1 MLASI
6 LTPARWRLA
15 LAAAAL
21 GTACM
26 GVQAQALAPQ
36 ASAPIQQPRSL
47 TTHVSPSAWLKL
59 IGQASHRT
67 SYDGVV
73 MITSSGRTSTVQVSH
88 RREGEHETDA
98 MESLD
103 GPVQQVFRRNGEVRV
118 LWPDSKTGLLRQHE
132 GAGALGFPMQWSQ
145 ADERILDVYE
155 VVVLGRQRW
164 AGQRAVVLQLQPRDD
179 FRYGQ
184 RVWAEEKGGLVLRAE
199 TLAPKGQVL
208 EWAAFTQVTLSPS
221 TRPLSAPDPRALSGW
236 RWLRSEVLPTSLEQ
250 EGWRV
255 SSLPPGF
262 RLLGCVRRSG
272 FPREP
277 SAAFAPASTA
287 TPSRQAE
294 QGMVQAVF
302 SDGVSQVSVFMQPF
316 DARRHRRELLLLRG
330 ATQTLQ
336 RRQGAWWITVVGDVP
351 APAVQRF
358 SAAFERL

>member
-6 LTPARWRLA
+6 LTPARWPLVLAACAA
-15 LAAAAL
+15 LATAAAV
-21 GTACM
+21 A
-26 GVQAQALAPQ
+26 QAQPPGSQSSTPLPSQ
-36 ASAPIQQPRSL
+36 SAPTPGSSSGWL
-47 TTHVSPSAWLKL
+47 TLM
-59 IGQASHRT
+59 GQASRHT

-73 MITSSGRTSTVQVSH
+73 MIASSGRTSTVQVSH
-88 RREGEHETDA
+88 RREGDQETDA

-103 GPVQQVFRRNGEVRV
+103 GPVQQVYRRNGEVRV
-118 LWPDSKTGLLRQHE
+118 LWPDSKTGLLRRHDD
-132 GAGALGFPMQWSQ
+132 ALGFPMQWSQ

-164 AGQRAVVLQLQPRDD
+164 AGQRAVVLQFKPRDA

-221 TRPLSAPDPRALSGW
+221 GRPLAAPDPGALSGW
-236 RWLRSEVLPTSLEQ
+236 RWLRSEVLSTSLEQ

-255 SSLPPGF
+255 ASLPPGF

-272 FPREP
+272 FPRETP
-277 SAAFAPASTA
+277 SASGASA
-287 TPSRQAE
+287 GKPSRLAH
-294 QGMVQAVF
+294 QGMIQAVF
-302 SDGVSQVSVFMQPF
+302 SDGVSQVSVFIEPF
-316 DARRHRRELLLLRG
+316 DARRHQRELLLLRG

-336 RRQGAWWITVVGDVP
+336 RKQGAWWLTVVGDVP